1 MDKETSIEMEK
12 TFDVAR
18 ASLLPVAGT
27 VTDGDMLIV
36 VQGGRVKRALP
47 SAMKGKPGEPG
58 ASVFLGVDD
67 THVRWKQGAGGAWQ
81 SLIEIE
87 RLRGPRGE
95 RPVFRKEGGTLR
107 MRYEGEPDSA
117 FTDIFDRDE
126 LRLRYADLTPEER
139 EELRG
144 EKGEPLRFDDLTEEQ
159 RAELSRPATEAAAKC
174 DTATR
179 AAIEAKDSIQGIE
192 ADMRQQ
198 AESFARFTANADR
211 MVEAISAGELARQ
224 QAETLRRT
232 AEAERSKAEAARLM
246 AEEARSKAET
256 DRSTAEARRIESE
269 TARVDEEARRAS
281 AETGRA
287 KAEILRSGEE
297 SKRAAAER
305 DRQDAEARRG
315 DSENARVG
323 EESKR
328 VAAES
333 ERSKAEASRAQT
345 ELTRETNERARS
357 AAESERGKAE
367 AARQTAEES
376 RSKAETLRSDDE
388 ARRVESEKARAEAER
403 KRQTDTATAI
413 QAAGE
418 ATGEADKAAKRA
430 NTAAEAAEGVVSGVR
445 PDWLASPDS
454 PNYIANKPE
463 IPTLDTPPT
472 ADTLGY
478 VNAAGVTVPFRIGD
492 EARVREDDGF
502 VFYRLYDLLDGVA
515 VWEESGAGASLPGNV
530 YLQGATYYNDSVTV
544 IKQGYYE

>member
-256 DRSTAEARRIESE
+256 DRSTAE
-269 TARVDEEARRAS
+269 V
-281 AETGRA
+281 GRN
-287 KAEILRSGEE
+287 
-297 SKRAAAER
+297 
-305 DRQDAEARRG
+305 
-315 DSENARVG
+315 DSENLRVG

-328 VAAES
+328 KE
-333 ERSKAEASRAQT
+333 AEASRV
-345 ELTRETNERARS
+345 
-357 AAESERGKAE
+357 AAET
-367 AARQTAEES
+367 AR
-376 RSKAETLRSDDE
+376 D
-388 ARRVESEKARAEAER
+388 EAER
-403 KRQTDTATAI
+403 KRETDTAAAI
-413 QAAGE
+413 QAAGK
-418 ATGEADKAAKRA
+418 ATGEANKAATRA
-430 NTAAEAAEGVVSGVR
+430 NTAAEAAEGVLSGVR